1 MFSFFFGW
9 LGGWPG
15 SFTFMLISEDLLITW
30 KTIESFTITSNT
42 CRPNHKH
49 THARMLTHIYAQT
62 QMAIFTENSL
72 TRRNWKWQKGKRI
85 SRRRVKI
92 FLFISVC
99 VCVFV
104 RVYVYVCVCVSV
116 SVTPSTSNF
125 KYKYYINSLNQISL
139 PRPYLPLTLLPHPYP
154 LTLLI
159 HPLPLS
165 QSSRFMIII

>member
-1 MFSFFFGW
+1 MKGGCAGQPGVTTARWTPLTRCWSAKSAIRRWGIYLFNSSVWASLWILASVCCLLSVLVGW
-9 LGGWPG
+9 WVGG
-15 SFTFMLISEDLLITW
+15 LVNHL

-99 VCVFV
+99 VCIC
-104 RVYVYVCVCVSV
+104 VCVCVCMCMCV
-116 SVTPSTSNF
+116 CVCDPQYVKF
-125 KYKYYINSLNQISL
+125 
-139 PRPYLPLTLLPHPYP
+139 
-154 LTLLI
+154 
-159 HPLPLS
+159 
-165 QSSRFMIII
+165 